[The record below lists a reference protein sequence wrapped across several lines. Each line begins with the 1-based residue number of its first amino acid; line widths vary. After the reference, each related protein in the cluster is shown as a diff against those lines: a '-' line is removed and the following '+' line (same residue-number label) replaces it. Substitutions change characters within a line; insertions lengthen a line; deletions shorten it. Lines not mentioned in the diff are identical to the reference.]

1 MINYLIVDDERLA
14 RDVIASHA
22 SKVERLHLVAT
33 CANGLEVINALRA
46 HPVDLM
52 FLDIQMPQF
61 TGVELLRTLKAL
73 PPVIITTAHQEFAV
87 EGYELNVLDYLL
99 KPVSFDR
106 FLKALD
112 KYELW
117 SKPVPNHQPPTRA
130 ADHALKSKPFLYIK
144 SEKKMVKVLFEDI
157 LYVEG
162 LKDYVR
168 VNTREKSIITH
179 QTLAYFEEKLA
190 ADQFLR
196 VHRSFIVSNRHI
208 TAYSTTEIEVGT
220 ACLPIGSSY
229 ARTVFQLLQA

>member
-1 MINYLIVDDERLA
+1 MLNYLIADDERLA
-14 RDVIASHA
+14 RDVIATHA
-22 SKVERLHLVAT
+22 AKVERLHLVAT
-33 CANGLEVINALRA
+33 CANGLEVVNALRA
-46 HPVDLM
+46 QPVDLM
-52 FLDIQMPQF
+52 FLDLQMPQF

-73 PPVIITTAHQEFAV
+73 PPVIVTTAHQEFAV

-112 KYELW
+112 KYEQW
-117 SKPVPNHQPPTRA
+117 GKAVPRSQAQNQGT
-130 ADHALKSKPFLYIK
+130 DHALRSKPFLYIK
-144 SEKKMVKVLFEDI
+144 SEKKMLKVFFEDI

-196 VHRSFIVSNRHI
+196 VHRSFIVSHRHI
-208 TAYSTTEIEVGT
+208 TAYSATEIEVGA